1 MVANTFVDP
10 SLGIVMRNSIE
21 FPSLYISMCG
31 QWLYNSKRKNYLKRY
46 MRNTRYKYLK
56 VCSAKFYIH
65 RLVAYAWV
73 YNPCPKVFTTVDHMD
88 HDTQNNK
95 AENLRWCTVQL
106 NCIHRKTKGFEKIVK
121 KNGAVFYRSRTCIG
135 GKHTSQFYRTR
146 DAAICGTKETRDNN
160 FARIYQTHLDAWPTD
175 YPNFPVDRRAP
186 HHFLWTDKHMDTP
199 EGFVSDDTGTSGY
212 CNRRCA
218 QFTIHTS

>member
-1 MVANTFVDP
+1 
-10 SLGIVMRNSIE
+10 
-21 FPSLYISMCG
+21 
-31 QWLYNSKRKNYLKRY
+31 
-46 MRNTRYKYLK
+46 MRNTNYKYLK

-73 YNPCPKVFTTVDHMD
+73 YNPCPLVFATVDHID

-135 GKHTSQFYRTR
+135 GKNTSQFYRTR
-146 DAAICGTKETRDNN
+146 DAAICGNKETRDNN

-186 HHFLWTDKHMDTP
+186 HHVLWTDKHMDTP

-212 CNRRCA
+212 CNRRCPK
-218 QFTIHTS
+218 FTIHTS